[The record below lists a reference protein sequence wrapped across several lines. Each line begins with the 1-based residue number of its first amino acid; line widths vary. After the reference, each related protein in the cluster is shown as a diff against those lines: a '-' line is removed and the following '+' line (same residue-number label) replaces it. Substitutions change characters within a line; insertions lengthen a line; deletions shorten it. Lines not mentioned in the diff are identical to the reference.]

1 MPSFNHRRSIDMKT
15 KALGIGT
22 AAIAAGLI
30 SWQALAQMPTANGS
44 MMTHGMGMGMAM
56 GQQHMGAGIVDP
68 ATRLAAVKRELRISA
83 QQESAWDTY
92 SKAVLGV
99 AASLRTQHQD
109 QMAAMQGGPTGDHNA
124 VMARMH
130 EQRQQMFD
138 TIKTAA
144 EALLGA
150 LDESQQTKARGILP
164 GLAPLGMTG
173 HMGEAAR

>member
-1 MPSFNHRRSIDMKT
+1 MKT

-22 AAIAAGLI
+22 AVIAAGLI
-30 SWQALAQMPTANGS
+30 SWQALAQMPTAQGAGS
-44 MMTHGMGMGMAM
+44 MMTHAMGMRM

-68 ATRLAAVKRELRISA
+68 ATRLAAVKRELSMTA
-83 QQESAWDTY
+83 QQESAWETY
-92 SKAVLGV
+92 SKAVLGA

-109 QMAAMQGGPTGDHNA
+109 QMAALHGGSTGDHNA

-130 EQRQQMFD
+130 EQRQQTFD

-150 LDESQQTKARGILP
+150 LDESQQTKAREILP
-164 GLAPLGMTG
+164 GLAPSHLGMTG
-173 HMGEAAR
+173 HAAMGGVAR